1 MEQVWELIPQEF
13 EFLIS
18 YFVFYQ
24 ESEFR
29 LQFLHLVN
37 F

>member
-1 MEQVWELIPQEF
+1 MEQVWELILQEF

-18 YFVFYQ
+18 YSVFYQ
-24 ESEFR
+24 EFEFR